1 LINRINLEKYQAF
14 AKLING
20 CYIPTKKEK
29 FWSYLLPLVY
39 PALKPL
45 FNKNKRKEKYYAFK
59 RAFIAAS
66 DKMDFWKNVDD

>member
-1 LINRINLEKYQAF
+1 
-14 AKLING
+14 
-20 CYIPTKKEK
+20 
-29 FWSYLLPLVY
+29 LPFVY

-66 DKMDFWKNVDD
+66 DKMDFWKNVDDQLNIELRFTASDDYTLGYIDFLNTKRSRDQF